1 MTYSALPSYSTS
13 RQLLTGKRNSHCRLT
28 LASGFG
34 QHLCGGGSGKQKA
47 MEWQIHDYLN
57 KYSNEYKRETD
68 ENVRLTFSPLSGF
81 VVIRFSNLEIAE

>member
-1 MTYSALPSYSTS
+1 MTYSALPSCSTS
-13 RQLLTGKRNSHCRLT
+13 RQLSTGKRNSQCRLT

-47 MEWQIHDYLN
+47 IESQMHDYLN
-57 KYSNEYKRETD
+57 NYSSEYKRESD

-81 VVIRFSNLEIAE
+81 VVIRLSNLEIAE